1 MAPIGVD
8 EWVARSGDRRD
19 QHSGLRGLL
28 ARADER
34 VGWWPRLLLVGLVA
48 LLYGK
53 VIVGGN
59 VNYAQTGFNV
69 VLYAILA
76 LGLNIVVG
84 WAGLLDLGYIAFF
97 GAGAYIY
104 ALFSSHAFGNL
115 PLDTGGVLLPAVASI
130 PIAVVGV
137 GLLGLLIGLV
147 ALRLSGDYLA
157 IVTLFVGQAFAE
169 AVNNVAPGTLGGAD
183 GLFGLK
189 GFHVGSAIIGSTLGY
204 YWFAVI
210 VLLILMA
217 LLHLLDTS
225 RTGRAWRALRDDPLA
240 AEVMTIPVNKVKVMA
255 FTFGAIVAALA
266 GTIFAAQQSSVFS
279 TNFSAQTLIL
289 IYACLV
295 LGGAGS
301 IAGAVLGGLVVTV
314 AQQLLSSP
322 IDSAYLFYG
331 ILVIVLIARVRPW
344 QYLAAV
350 VAAIVGFGFAAHAI
364 VGAISHRAIAGS
376 PGSSG
381 WFAGAL
387 RHFVIVPA
395 GSPLTYGNLLYV
407 AMICMVIGVVQL
419 HGIRRL
425 VAVVPTVYVA
435 ICCWEAR
442 LTLDPG
448 ITAQI
453 MIGAILI
460 VTMAARPAGLLG
472 TRRVEVL

>member
-1 MAPIGVD
+1 MTPIGVD

-19 QHSGLRGLL
+19 QQGGWRGLL
-28 ARADER
+28 ARAGDR
-34 VGWWPRLLLVGLVA
+34 VGWWPRLVCLGLLAFV
-48 LLYGK
+48 YGQF
-53 VIVGGN
+53 IAGSN

-69 VLYAILA
+69 VLYATLA

-97 GAGAYIY
+97 GAGAYGY

-115 PLDTGGVLLPAVASI
+115 VEGTGGVQLPAVASI

-137 GLLGLLIGLV
+137 GILGLVIGLV

-169 AVNNVAPGTLGGAD
+169 AVNSVAPGTLGGAN
-183 GLFGLK
+183 GLFGLNP
-189 GFHVGSAIIGSTLGY
+189 FQVGSAAIGSTLGY

-210 VLLILMA
+210 ALLVLMA

-225 RTGRAWRALRDDPLA
+225 RTGRAWRAVRDDPLA
-240 AEVMTIPVNKVKVMA
+240 ASAMTIPVNRVKVMA

-301 IAGAVLGGLVVTV
+301 IAGAVVGGVVVTV
-314 AQQLLSSP
+314 AQQLLTSP
-322 IDSAYLFYG
+322 LDSAYLFYG
-331 ILVIVLIARVRPW
+331 VLLIVLVARIRPW
-344 QYLAAV
+344 RYLAAV
-350 VAAIVGFGFAAHAI
+350 LVAIVGFGLAARAI
-364 VGAISHRAIAGS
+364 VGAISHRAVAGS
-376 PGSSG
+376 PGSAG
-381 WFAGAL
+381 WFAHAL

-395 GSPLTYGNLLYV
+395 GSPLTYGNVLYV
-407 AMICMVIGVVQL
+407 AAIVMLIAVVQL
-419 HGIRRL
+419 KGIWRL
-425 VAVVPTVYVA
+425 VAVVPTVYVGM
-435 ICCWEAR
+435 CCWEAR

-460 VTMAARPAGLLG
+460 VTMAARPEGLLG
-472 TRRVEVL
+472 SRRVEVV

>member
-19 QHSGLRGLL
+19 SGWRGMLSRVD
-28 ARADER
+28 AR
-34 VGWWPRLLLVGLVA
+34 VGWWPRLLVFGLLAFV
-48 LLYGK
+48 YGK
-53 VIVGGN
+53 FVVGGN

-97 GAGAYIY
+97 GAGAYGY

-115 PLDTGGVLLPAVASI
+115 PLASGGVQLPAVASI

-137 GLLGLLIGLV
+137 AILGLLIGLV

-169 AVNNVAPGTLGGAD
+169 AVNNVAPGTLGGAN
-183 GLFGLK
+183 GLFGLQ
-189 GFHVGSAIIGSTLGY
+189 GFKVGSAEIGSTLGY

-210 VLLILMA
+210 ALLILMA

-225 RTGRAWRALRDDPLA
+225 RTGRAWRAVRDDSLA
-240 AEVMTIPVNKVKVMA
+240 ASAMTIPVNKVKVMA
-255 FTFGAIVAALA
+255 FTFGAVVAALA
-266 GTIFAAQQSSVFS
+266 GTIFAAQQSSVFA

-301 IAGAVLGGLVVTV
+301 IAGAVLGGVVVTV

-331 ILVIVLIARVRPW
+331 ILVIVLVARVRPW
-344 QYLAAV
+344 RHLGAV
-350 VAAIVGFGFAAHAI
+350 VAAIVGLGFAAHAI
-364 VGAISHRAIAGS
+364 VGAISHSAVAGS
-376 PGSSG
+376 PGSAG

-387 RHFVIVPA
+387 RHFVIVPR
-395 GSPLTYGNLLYV
+395 GEPLTYGNILYV
-407 AMICMVIGVVQL
+407 AAIIMVIAVVQL
-419 HGIRRL
+419 KGIRRL
-425 VAVVPTVYVA
+425 IAVVPTVYVG

-460 VTMAARPAGLLG
+460 VTMAARPEGLLG
-472 TRRVEVL
+472 SRRVEAI

>member
-8 EWVARSGDRRD
+8 EWVAQSGDRRER
-19 QHSGLRGLL
+19 HGGLRGVFQ
-28 ARADER
+28 RFDSV
-34 VGWWPRLLLVGLVA
+34 VGWWPRLLMLGLA
-48 LLYGK
+48 AFIYGQF
-53 VIVGGN
+53 VVGGN

-97 GAGAYIY
+97 GAGAYGY

-115 PLDTGGVLLPAVASI
+115 PLDTGGVQLPAVASI
-130 PIAVVGV
+130 PIAVAGV
-137 GLLGLLIGLV
+137 AILGLLIGLV

-169 AVNNVAPGTLGGAD
+169 AVNNVAPGTLGGAN
-183 GLFGLK
+183 GLFGLT
-189 GFHVGSAIIGSTLGY
+189 GFHVGSAEIGSTLGY

-210 VLLILMA
+210 VLIILMA

-225 RTGRAWRALRDDPLA
+225 RTGRAWRAVRDDPLA
-240 AEVMTIPVNKVKVMA
+240 ASAMTIPVNAVKVMA
-255 FTFGAIVAALA
+255 FTFGAVVAALA
-266 GTIFAAQQSSVFS
+266 GTMFAAQQSSVFA

-301 IAGAVLGGLVVTV
+301 IAGAVLGGVVVTV

-331 ILVIVLIARVRPW
+331 IMILVLVARVRPW
-344 QYLAAV
+344 RYFAAV
-350 VAAIVGFGFAAHAI
+350 IAGIVGFGFAVHAI

-376 PGSSG
+376 PGSAG
-381 WFAGAL
+381 WFAPVL
-387 RHFVIVPA
+387 RHFVIVPS
-395 GSPLTYGNLLYV
+395 GSPLTYGNILYV
-407 AMICMVIGVVQL
+407 AAIVMVIALVQL

-425 VAVVPTVYVA
+425 IFAVPTVYVG

-442 LTLDPG
+442 LTVDPG

-460 VTMAARPAGLLG
+460 VTMAARPEGLLG
-472 TRRVEVL
+472 ARRVETI